1 MPLLT
6 IPYLI
11 RVIGTEKFGVVSFIQ
26 ALQYFFIIIVD
37 YGFSV
42 TAIKKISLAK
52 EDSQE
57 LSRIFNLTLSTKFA
71 LGGLSFLI
79 LSVLIITIP
88 KFNNE
93 MTACFLGFSIVIG
106 QMLFPMWFYQGMEE
120 MKFITYFNLVAKTI
134 FTLSIFALIQKE
146 NDYVFVL
153 AIQGLGVIITSF
165 VSLYLI
171 VKRFNMKVGFS
182 GWLNIYKELK
192 FGLPV
197 LISNFSVTAYSSS
210 NYLILGFFGDDKV
223 VGLYSIVEKI
233 VSLVRQILAMFSQ
246 AVFPTVCSLA
256 SVSVMKLRRFWKN
269 LMIPFSIFIFII
281 LMAIYIYT
289 DLILKI
295 VAGEYSIETQEL
307 LKIMIWVPL
316 IVLFNIPFYQTML
329 AFNMN
334 NSVMKVLVTCSIF
347 SIVLSTIL
355 TQRYLALGTTI
366 SLLVTEFM
374 ITLLLMYELERKKKF
389 LLLTE
394 PKNGAI

>member
-1 MPLLT
+1 MPLIT

-42 TAIKKISLAK
+42 TAIKKIGLAK
-52 EDSQE
+52 KDTEE
-57 LSRIFNLTLSTKFA
+57 LSRIFNLTLFTKFV
-71 LGGLSFLI
+71 LGGLSFFI
-79 LSVLIITIP
+79 LSILIITIP

-120 MKFITYFNLVAKTI
+120 MKFITYFNLIAKTI
-134 FTLSIFALIQKE
+134 FTLSIFALIRKE
-146 NDYVFVL
+146 SDYVFVL
-153 AIQGLGVIITSF
+153 AVQGLGVIITSF
-165 VSLYLI
+165 VSLYFI
-171 VKRFNMKVGFS
+171 VKRFNIRVRFS
-182 GWLNIYKELK
+182 GWLDISKELK

-210 NYLILGFFGDDKV
+210 NYLILGFFGDDRM
-223 VGLYSIVEKI
+223 VGIYSIVEKI

-246 AVFPTVCSLA
+246 AVFPSVCSLA
-256 SVSVMKLRRFWKN
+256 NESLLKLRRFWKN
-269 LMIPFSIFIFII
+269 LMIPFAIFISII
-281 LMAIYIYT
+281 LTVIYIYSG
-289 DLILKI
+289 LIIKI
-295 VAGEYSIETQEL
+295 VAGQYSVETQEL

-316 IVLFNIPFYQTML
+316 LVLFNIPFYQTML

-334 NSVMKVLVTCSIF
+334 TSVMKVLVTCSVF
-347 SIVLSTIL
+347 SIALSTIL
-355 TQRYLALGTTI
+355 TQRYMAFGTTI

-374 ITLLLMYELERKKKF
+374 ITLLLMYELERKKFF
-389 LLLTE
+389 LFLKE
-394 PKNGAI
+394 PKDGAL